1 MQRRENGFDIWSILA
16 LVFGLLSAFGIII
29 DSFALLFSDRFINML
44 ILVFYRAG
52 ERWFYLLTVIC
63 SIFSFLKHWDHF
75 RSQNSQWN
83 LLIAALGLILA
94 IFAWIAQ
101 QYYAVH
107 W

>member
-29 DSFALLFSDRFINML
+29 DSFALLFSGSFIGLL
-44 ILVFYRAG
+44 ILALYRTG
-52 ERWFYLLTVIC
+52 ELWFYILTILC
-63 SIFSFLKHWDHF
+63 SMFSFIKHGNHF
-75 RSQNSQWN
+75 RLQHSQWN
-83 LLIAALGLILA
+83 LLLATLGLLLA

-101 QYYAVH
+101 QYYRIY